1 MNKLPNNAHIITLVV
16 LTVCSATMIGVITE
30 ALCYFYKIPDMNSNL
45 SHGFTHTVDTLVGAL
60 LAMLITTRSQ
70 EQRLPDDEILPSN
83 TTIPVTV
90 ENKPSDPIPVTAKSE
105 VKPEPES
112 KT

>member
-1 MNKLPNNAHIITLVV
+1 MSKLPNNAHIITLVV
-16 LTVCSATMIGVITE
+16 LTVCSATLIGVITE

-70 EQRLPDDEILPSN
+70 EQRIPDVELPQMNEPA
-83 TTIPVTV
+83 PVV
-90 ENKPSDPIPVTAKSE
+90 IENKPSDPVPVIS
-105 VKPEPES
+105 KPEEKPKTES
-112 KT
+112 IT